1 MYTKESRDAVTEAI
15 NSVLYNKTTEEQNTV
30 NGYYYAIVAAADA
43 LVEEKDTGDIKWIEN
58 QTYEL
63 GSGEDAIVKIDY
75 VFSLFKK
82 VVVDNKELVL
92 HEDYELEEG
101 STIITLTN
109 KYLETLSVG
118 EHTLIAYYSDGKS
131 FSTTFTIIEKN
142 DEDIVVP
149 DTGAEFINKNFTTE
163 SLAISSIGIII
174 ILSATAVVL
183 KRKNNQ

>member
-15 NSVLYNKTTEEQNTV
+15 NSVIYNKTTEEQDTV

-82 VVVDNKELVL
+82 VVVDDKELVL

-101 STIITLTN
+101 STIIILTN
-109 KYLETLSVG
+109 KYLETLPVG

-131 FSTTFTIIEKN
+131 FSTTFTVI

-149 DTGAEFINKNFTTE
+149 DTGTEFINKNFTTE